1 MSKYSDQW
9 IYLFL
14 PILYLV
20 LYSVLYFIDVCIYMY
35 VSFQQKKLCLN
46 SVWLI
51 VAQYE
56 STAYS
61 VMQVERLYLGDTET
75 DF

>member
-20 LYSVLYFIDVCIYMY
+20 LYSVLYFIDVCIYVH
-35 VSFQQKKLCLN
+35 VSFQQKELCLN

-56 STAYS
+56 STASS
-61 VMQVERLYLGDTET
+61 VMQVERFYSGDTEAE
-75 DF
+75 F